1 MELSIDPETAERIA
15 RGVLGVLSFIALIAW
30 CRWLGTPEDQREV
43 TPPEVKE
50 ENAKKETVR
59 SIRRLCSDFDYAII
73 CVTHEGVW
81 CDKQPGAISLSNS
94 SDLLAIDAS
103 KTVNPLRL
111 PPGWDRLATKREPI
125 GSAISAT
132 PKSGH
137 QNLACIT
144 FGATAPAA
152 PRYAP
157 QSAAPHRASRPKDEP
172 AIQCNGAGAG
182 LLSTTGGFVQPSRW
196 IEFAIICFATSP

>member
-73 CVTHEGVW
+73 CVTVKLPE
-81 CDKQPGAISLSNS
+81 
-94 SDLLAIDAS
+94 LLTQAS
-103 KTVNPLRL
+103 HFN
-111 PPGWDRLATKREPI
+111 
-125 GSAISAT
+125 
-132 PKSGH
+132 
-137 QNLACIT
+137 
-144 FGATAPAA
+144 
-152 PRYAP
+152 
-157 QSAAPHRASRPKDEP
+157 
-172 AIQCNGAGAG
+172 
-182 LLSTTGGFVQPSRW
+182 
-196 IEFAIICFATSP
+196 